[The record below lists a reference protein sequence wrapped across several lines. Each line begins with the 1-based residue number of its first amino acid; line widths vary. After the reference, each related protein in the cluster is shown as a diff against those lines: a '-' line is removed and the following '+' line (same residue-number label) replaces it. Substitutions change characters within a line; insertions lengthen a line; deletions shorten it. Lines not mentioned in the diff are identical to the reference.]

1 MEERQIVS
9 TKRRV
14 GRGLTVIGVGSATFQ
29 AILYAYNMWIAYT
42 WKNNLAYTQTELVRY
57 LSTVYSFS
65 SDVLREMGSD
75 LTHYIKSHPER
86 VATCAAYKG
95 IEFIDL
101 INNPDFQAHV
111 QKHIK
116 KQLKSHVNQLFR
128 DIAPP
133 NYKQVFRNEVQL
145 IGYKP
150 INMDNLQLADPRS
163 FLPSSLENDGV
174 IGMVQ
179 EAVLDG
185 PPTGVMDRLYSMWS
199 SVGGAIG
206 GEISKRAANYA
217 IEECSRI
224 EDDAALIM
232 SSKANT
238 AATRV
243 SEQLNL
249 QGTQLVNELNRSLH
263 RTANVSKYV
272 MGLLLFI
279 FVLTMGIILI
289 KQRCRRCR
297 RRDDQLKLMFSRG
310 KSHRRRSMKRSVRR
324 TKRHVSR
331 RRRSRKRSTHRS
343 SRKRSVKRSSRRVS
357 RRRKSRKRSVRR
369 SVRCCSRKRSR
380 RRRSMKHSVN
390 RSRRRVSRRRVSR
403 RRESGRRSVRSR
415 SRRRS

>member
-14 GRGLTVIGVGSATFQ
+14 GRGMTVIGVGSATFQ
-29 AILYAYNMWIAYT
+29 TILYAYNMWIAYT

-75 LTHYIKSHPER
+75 LTHYLKSHPER

-95 IEFIDL
+95 TEFIDL

-133 NYKQVFRNEVQL
+133 NYKQVFRDEVQL
-145 IGYKP
+145 IGYEP
-150 INMDNLQLADPRS
+150 INMDTLQLADPRS

-179 EAVLDG
+179 EAVLDA
-185 PPTGVMDRLYSMWS
+185 PPTGVMDRLSSMWS

-206 GEISKRAANYA
+206 GAISKRAADYA
-217 IEECSRI
+217 VEECSRI
-224 EDDAALIM
+224 EGDTALIM
-232 SSKANT
+232 SSKANI
-238 AATRV
+238 AASRV

-249 QGTQLVNELNRSLH
+249 QGTQLVTELNRSLH
-263 RTANVSKYV
+263 HSANVSKYV

-297 RRDDQLKLMFSRG
+297 RRDDHLKLMFSRR
-310 KSHRRRSMKRSVRR
+310 KSSRRRSRKRSVIL
-324 TKRHVSR
+324 TKRRVSR
-331 RRRSRKRSTHRS
+331 RRRSRKRS
-343 SRKRSVKRSSRRVS
+343 VKRTSRRVS
-357 RRRKSRKRSVRR
+357 RRRKSRRRSVRR
-369 SVRCCSRKRSR
+369 SVRRSSKKRSRRKRSRKRSVH
-380 RRRSMKHSVN
+380 RSSG
-390 RSRRRVSRRRVSR
+390 RVSSKRKSR
-403 RRESGRRSVRSR
+403 RRSVRRR
-415 SRRRS
+415 SRRRSRRR